1 MNDLIF
7 RYGFDS
13 IDFNRLTAMLSS
25 AYWTP
30 GIHEEELRRAAENSA
45 VVVSVYDGD
54 EQIGFCRAVSDKT
67 RFAYIMD
74 VFIDERYR
82 RRGIGQRM
90 LRFLLDSPE
99 LATIYQCFL
108 LTRYAHGFYKKLG
121 FKDFSRP
128 GDILE
133 LPLKRKERF

>member
-1 MNDLIF
+1 MIIIMDNLRF
-7 RYGFDS
+7 VYGLEN
-13 IDFNRLTAMLSS
+13 IDFKKLTKMLSS

-45 VVVSVYDGD
+45 VVVSVFKDD

-82 RRGIGQRM
+82 RMGIGKRM
-90 LRFLLDSPE
+90 LKFLLDSSE
-99 LATIYQCFL
+99 LKTVYQCFL

-121 FKDFSRP
+121 FQDFSRP

-133 LPLKRKERF
+133 LPVKK